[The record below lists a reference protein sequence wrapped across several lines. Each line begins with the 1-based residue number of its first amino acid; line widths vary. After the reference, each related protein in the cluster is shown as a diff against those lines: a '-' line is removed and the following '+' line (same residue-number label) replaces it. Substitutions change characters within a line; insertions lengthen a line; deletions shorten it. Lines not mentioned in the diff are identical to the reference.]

1 MNKLVKTENEH
12 LHATGGLVIPH
23 EVADG
28 IVLAVM
34 KDQLGYLLRE
44 QRWFECPDADRFAL
58 EEEYG
63 YRMWVHP
70 DDYSKNRDELIPAI
84 RIVIAYFGGVE

>member
-1 MNKLVKTENEH
+1 MKDLT
-12 LHATGGLVIPH
+12 IPH

-34 KDQLGYLLRE
+34 RDQLGYLLRE

-58 EEEYG
+58 EGEYG
-63 YRMWVHP
+63 YRMWCI
-70 DDYSKNRDELIPAI
+70 LMTMQ
-84 RIVIAYFGGVE
+84 RIGMN